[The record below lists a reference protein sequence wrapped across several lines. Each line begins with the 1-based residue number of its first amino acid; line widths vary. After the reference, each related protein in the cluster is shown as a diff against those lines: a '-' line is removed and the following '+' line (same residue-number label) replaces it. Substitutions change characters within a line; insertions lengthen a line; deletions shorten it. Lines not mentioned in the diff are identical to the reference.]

1 MFKANKQRQI
11 VTAIDVGT
19 TKICTII
26 AERLEDGNTSVLG
39 YSTVSSVGALR
50 KAIVED
56 VDLASSAIISSV
68 KEAEKMAG
76 IPVQNIYVGV
86 TGAHIEFENRLD
98 NLDWETHG
106 NFSDNVITTENVSN
120 VPTKISQDLDYR
132 NRQILHALPMSYQVD
147 ETSDIV
153 TPVGMHTSKLA
164 VKSHVVTIA
173 PEPAKKLQSALNM
186 AGINDFQL
194 VLEPMASAR
203 AVLTSKEIREG
214 VILADIGGG
223 TTDIIEIKG
232 RRLRF
237 TVAIP
242 VAGQQ
247 FTNDI
252 VQMHNTTYD
261 SAEKIKLD
269 VGTTDIERI
278 KLSETVALP
287 VTGRDGLTQNIQRL
301 SICKLLQERAE
312 DLALLIKLKIREM
325 GYDEPH
331 DAALVL
337 TGGASNL
344 DGFIKIVASLTT
356 PKVRLGVPTELLN
369 IPKEFLHPSKATS
382 LGILLWASDSFEKV
396 QLPKE
401 PLTKKLLD
409 LYFATRNSISKF
421 LNIN

>member
-1 MFKANKQRQI
+1 MFKGNKQRQI

-26 AERLEDGNTSVLG
+26 AERIEDGNILILG
-39 YSTVSSVGALR
+39 HGNVSSVGALS
-50 KAIVED
+50 KAIVEN

-68 KEAEKMAG
+68 HEAENMAG
-76 IPVQNIYVGV
+76 IPAQNVYVGV

-98 NLDWETHG
+98 NLDLSDEIT
-106 NFSDNVITTENVSN
+106 NQDNVITTENLAS
-120 VPTKISQDLDYR
+120 VPTQISHDLDYK

-153 TPVGMHTSKLA
+153 TPVGMHTGNLA
-164 VKSHVVTIA
+164 EKSHVVTIA
-173 PEPAKKLQSALNM
+173 PEPAQKLQTALNL
-186 AGINDFQL
+186 AGISDFQL

-203 AVLTSKEIREG
+203 SVLTRKEMREG

-232 RRLRF
+232 RRLRY
-237 TVAIP
+237 TAAIP

-252 VQMHNTTYD
+252 VQIHNTNYE
-261 SAEKIKLD
+261 SAEKTKLA
-269 VGTTDIERI
+269 VGTTNIEGI
-278 KLSETVALP
+278 KLSETVDLP
-287 VTGRDGLTQNIQRL
+287 VTGRDDVTQKIQRI

-325 GYDEPH
+325 GYEDPNE
-331 DAALVL
+331 ASLVL

-344 DGFIKIVASLTT
+344 DGLSQIVASLTT
-356 PKVRLGVPTELLN
+356 SKVRLGVPTELIN
-369 IPKEFLHPSKATS
+369 VPEEFVHPSKATS
-382 LGILLWASDSFEKV
+382 LGILLWASDSFETIATHEKSFI
-396 QLPKE
+396 QKMAN
-401 PLTKKLLD
+401 
-409 LYFATRNSISKF
+409 LYFSKLNQF
-421 LNIN
+421 LKILKIK